1 MPIPIQFLPTIRRLT
16 ATVGIIVFL
25 NSVAWGQMRLTE
37 HADRFEAAT
46 ERYTL
51 VVHRAPFRL
60 EIRRGDRTVLASPE
74 EGGGFLIANGQ
85 TVGVKGLLSLARKGE
100 SLELSGATRRDK
112 AKIVYRIGV
121 EPDQIHVHAAVEGL
135 QEVER
140 IGESFAL
147 ASAGHWYGGEVTAA
161 HHWPLETHEWNAD
174 PFLATSNHAT
184 PFWMTSSGI
193 GILLRTYDDL
203 AASINK
209 DGDGLFRFSYLHSP
223 EMHYT
228 IFVGRDIA
236 EARDLFVASLGLPRQ
251 RPPDGVFE
259 RPVWSTWI
267 PYLNE
272 VTQADVIEFSRR
284 IHAEGWPASV
294 IEIDAGWQTHFGD
307 LKFNSKFPDP
317 KSMVEE
323 VHKLGYLLTLWVC
336 NFANPDSERYKRGE
350 ERGLLVG
357 DAATG
362 KATRI
367 HWWEGEGTLI
377 DFNNPTARTEYVSE
391 LKALMRTYGVDGFKF
406 DGGDAE
412 YWPAAGAL
420 SGGPMPLTRNR
431 YTDLWAEVGAE
442 FELNELRVGW
452 LSQPLGLFN
461 RMRDKSASWS
471 EIDGLPAIVSHGGI
485 QSLLGF
491 VFNCADLIGGGLDS
505 GFKPDEELNV
515 RWAQAAAFMPIM
527 QFSYG
532 PWNYSEPSQKII
544 RHFVELHA
552 KLWPTHFKP
561 LVERTMKNGKPIW
574 SPLFYVFP
582 EDEKAYEI
590 SDEFMVGESLLV
602 APVVRPGVRARDVYL
617 PAGDWRDFWSGE
629 TTSGGRVVSNAPA
642 PLERIPVF
650 ERLADSSHKE

>member
-1 MPIPIQFLPTIRRLT
+1 MSIPVRCIPLVYRLT
-16 ATVGIIVFL
+16 SALGIVLCL
-25 NSVAWGQMRLTE
+25 NLPAWGQMKLTD
-37 HADRFEAAT
+37 HADYIEAAT
-46 ERYTL
+46 ERYIL
-51 VVHRAPFRL
+51 IVHSAPFRF
-60 EIRRGDRTVLASPE
+60 EVQRGGKIVLAAPE
-74 EGGGFLIANGQ
+74 EGGGFLVTNSQ
-85 TVGVKGLLSLARKGE
+85 TVPMKRLLSLAQKGE
-100 SLELSGATRRDK
+100 SLELRVGTAGGDATV
-112 AKIVYRIGV
+112 AYRIGV
-121 EPDQIHVHAAVEGL
+121 QSDRIHVHATIEGL
-135 QEVER
+135 REVER

-161 HHWPLETHEWNAD
+161 HQWPLETAEWNAD
-174 PFLATSNHAT
+174 PFLATSNQAT
-184 PFWMTSSGI
+184 PFWTASSGV
-193 GILLRTYDDL
+193 GILLNTHDDI

-209 DGDGLFRFSYLHSP
+209 DGDGLFRFAYMRSP

-228 IFVGRDIA
+228 IFVGRNIA

-251 RPPDGVFE
+251 RPPDEVFE

-267 PYLNE
+267 SFLND
-272 VTQADVIEFSRR
+272 VTQSDVVNFSRR
-284 IHAEGWPASV
+284 IHSEGWAASV

-307 LKFNSKFPDP
+307 LRFNSKFPEP

-350 ERGLLVG
+350 QRGLLVG

-362 KATRI
+362 KAARI

-377 DFNNPTARTEYVSE
+377 DFNNPPARAEYVGE
-391 LKALMRTYGVDGFKF
+391 LKTLMERYGVDGFKF

-420 SGGPMPLTRNR
+420 SSGPMPLTRNR

-471 EIDGLPAIVSHGGI
+471 EVDGLPAIVPHGSI

-491 VFNCADLIGGGLDS
+491 VFNCADLIGGGLDT

-515 RWAQAAAFMPIM
+515 RWTQAAAFMPIM
-527 QFSYG
+527 QFSYA

-544 RHFVELHA
+544 RHFIELHA
-552 KLWPTHFKP
+552 KLWPSHFKP
-561 LVERTMKNGKPIW
+561 LVDRAMTTGKPVW
-574 SPLFYVFP
+574 SPLFYIFP
-582 EDEKAYEI
+582 EDEETYEI
-590 SDEFMVGESLLV
+590 SDEFMVGETLLV
-602 APVVRPGVRARDVYL
+602 APVLRPGERSRDVYL
-617 PAGDWRDFWSGE
+617 PAGSWRDSWSGE
-629 TTSGGRVVSNAPA
+629 TTSGGRVIPAVPA

-650 ERLADSSHKE
+650 ERLD